1 MILHLLLKPLPFNE
15 GSPELPDILLKI
27 VAV

>member
-1 MILHLLLKPLPFNE
+1 MIFHLLLKHLPFPE